1 MAFSEKQNLPEW
13 LTFERTYQLVQ
24 QLEEQLKNRQID
36 VQLSFQAR

>member
-13 LTFERTYQLVQ
+13 LTSERTYQLVQ